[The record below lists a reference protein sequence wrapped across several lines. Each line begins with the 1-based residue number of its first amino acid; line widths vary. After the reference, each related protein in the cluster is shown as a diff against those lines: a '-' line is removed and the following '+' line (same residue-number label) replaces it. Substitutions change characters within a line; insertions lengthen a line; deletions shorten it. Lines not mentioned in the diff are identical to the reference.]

1 MSPIGYE
8 NTLHNDCSNEMK
20 NKRYTYGVA
29 QRVSPKG
36 KRQNV
41 YEKKSRV
48 RRHIVYVAQRVC
60 VCRPR
65 LNVNMSPK
73 A

>member
-1 MSPIGYE
+1 
-8 NTLHNDCSNEMK
+8 MK

-41 YEKKSRV
+41 YEKNQGLGDTLYMSPKGY
-48 RRHIVYVAQRVC
+48 VYVAQGLLC
-60 VCRPR
+60 ICRLK
-65 LNVNMSPK
+65 LNVCMSPK
-73 A
+73 V